1 MKVRLEKGVEEPIF
15 YPFLQDELPAQVF
28 LGRWTMYQA
37 LYRKWRPKTFD
48 DLVGQDAIST
58 TLKHQVAGGK
68 LSHAYLFC
76 GTRGTG
82 KTSSAKILA
91 KAVNCISPQEGNPCC
106 ECDICR
112 GIEEESLLDVT
123 EIDAASNSGVDN
135 IRELREEA
143 HFTPVAGK
151 YRVYIIDETHMLSV
165 GAFNALLKILEEPPE
180 HVIFILATTELHK
193 VPATILSRCQRFDFS
208 RIDSATI
215 AARLSYIAKEENIH
229 LMEDAALLV
238 AKLADGSMR
247 DALSLLDLVIAQGG
261 EITKEVVTQRIG
273 LVGREHLFALAQAV
287 AYGNGGEVLEVAQS
301 LWERSVDYLRLC
313 EQLIGFYRDVMV
325 AGAVQEPGELISC
338 LPDELEGFRTL
349 ARQMGMEGVMGCLTV
364 LQDTLARMGRG
375 AQRRTELEA
384 ALVRMADPHLR
395 TGTAGLL
402 VRIEKLERQGGSQPV
417 QSAVPAPAA
426 AVIPAELL
434 KRINALEQQV
444 SQGPAGVSAPAAQKV
459 AQPQAPMDPPP
470 EKIEKIP
477 TEPFLEWSQVL
488 DVLNQKNRALFG
500 TLVDSSAYVGGDL
513 LLVDAGADSMFAKMV
528 RGDSY
533 AKESLRAAVEQV
545 TGKKYRLGPYNP
557 QRYEVKAKIPD
568 KLDELLKKA
577 SELGVDVQVKE

>member
-1 MKVRLEKGVEEPIF
+1 
-15 YPFLQDELPAQVF
+15 
-28 LGRWTMYQA
+28 MYQA

-48 DLVGQDAIST
+48 DLVGQDAVAT
-58 TLKHQVAGGK
+58 TLKHQVANGK

-82 KTSSAKILA
+82 KTSTAKILA
-91 KAVNCISPQEGNPCC
+91 KAVNCLSPRDGNPCC
-106 ECDICR
+106 QCDNCR

-135 IRELREEA
+135 IRDLREEA

-165 GAFNALLKILEEPPE
+165 GAFNALLKILEEPPQ

-208 RIDSATI
+208 RIDSSTI
-215 AARLSYIAKEENIH
+215 AARLSYIAKQEGID
-229 LMEDAALLV
+229 LKEDAALLV

-261 EITKEVVTQRIG
+261 EITREVVLQRIG
-273 LVGREHLFALAQAV
+273 LVGREHLFALAEAI
-287 AYGNGGEVLEVAQS
+287 ASGNGGEVLKVSQS

-325 AGAVQEPGELISC
+325 AGAVEEPGELISC
-338 LPDELEGFRTL
+338 LPDELERFRTL
-349 ARQMGMEGVMGCLTV
+349 ARQMGMEAVLSCLTV

-384 ALVRMADPHLR
+384 TLVRMADPQLR
-395 TGTAGLL
+395 TGTYGLL
-402 VRIEKLERQGGSQPV
+402 ARIEKLERQMGASQPA
-417 QSAVPAPAA
+417 QAA
-426 AVIPAELL
+426 TPVIPAELL
-434 KRINALEQQV
+434 KRLNALEQRLAQTP
-444 SQGPAGVSAPAAQKV
+444 SAAPATGSVVKAE
-459 AQPQAPMDPPP
+459 QPVPKDPPP

-477 TEPFLEWSQVL
+477 TEPFTEWSKVL
-488 DVLNQKNRALFG
+488 DVLQQKNKALYG
-500 TLVDSSAYVGGDL
+500 TLVDSCAYVGGDI
-513 LLVDAGADSMFAKMV
+513 LLVDAGPDSMFSKMM
-528 RGDSY
+528 RGNSY
-533 AKESLRAAVEQV
+533 AKESLRSAVEQV
-545 TGKKYRLGPYNP
+545 TGKRYRLGSYDP
-557 QRYEVKAKIPD
+557 QRFEVKAKIPD
-568 KLDELLKKA
+568 KLDELLKRA

>member
-1 MKVRLEKGVEEPIF
+1 MLKL
-15 YPFLQDELPAQVF
+15 
-28 LGRWTMYQA
+28 LGGGMMYQA

-48 DLVGQDAIST
+48 DLVGQDAVSA
-58 TLKHQVAGGK
+58 TLKHQVAKGK

-91 KAVNCISPQEGNPCC
+91 KAVNCLSPQDGNPCC
-106 ECDICR
+106 QCDICR

-135 IRELREEA
+135 IRDLREEA

-165 GAFNALLKILEEPPE
+165 GAFNALLKILEEPPQ

-215 AARLSYIAKEENIH
+215 AARLSYIAGEENIH
-229 LMEDAALLV
+229 LTQDAALLV

-261 EITKEVVTQRIG
+261 EITKEVVFQRIG
-273 LVGREHLFALAQAV
+273 LVGRDHLFALAEAV
-287 AYGNGGEVLEVAQS
+287 ASGDGGEVLKVAQS

-325 AGAVQEPGELISC
+325 AGAVEEPGELISC
-338 LPDELEGFRTL
+338 LPDELERFRSL
-349 ARQMGMEGVMGCLTV
+349 ARQMGMEGIMGCLAA

-384 ALVRMADPHLR
+384 TLVRMADPRLR
-395 TGTAGLL
+395 TGTHGLL
-402 VRIEKLERQGGSQPV
+402 ARIEKLERQVGANQPSQTATP
-417 QSAVPAPAA
+417 
-426 AVIPAELL
+426 VIPAELL
-434 KRINALEQQV
+434 QRLNALEQRLAQPF
-444 SQGPAGVSAPAAQKV
+444 SAAQIDSGVKKEQSAPK
-459 AQPQAPMDPPP
+459 DPPP

-477 TEPFLEWSQVL
+477 TEPFAEWSKVL
-488 DVLNQKNRALFG
+488 DILQQKNRALFG

-513 LLVDAGADSMFAKMV
+513 LLVDAGVDSMFAKMM
-528 RGDSY
+528 RGNSY

-557 QRYEVKAKIPD
+557 ERYEVKPKIPD